1 MSFLSAM
8 SVDEMVD
15 LLVNPLTE
23 DGIIA
28 VHPIP
33 PIESYSDSPESRGFQ
48 IVEDSDL
55 GMNPPGEDGM
65 GYCPTCGGWEYYK
78 VPVKSAGEIIDWF
91 TTCFTPN
98 CREA

>member
-1 MSFLSAM
+1 MFLSAM

-28 VHPIP
+28 IHPIP
-33 PIESYSDSPESRGFQ
+33 PIESFSDSPESRGFQ
-48 IVEDSDL
+48 IAEEISG
-55 GMNPPGEDGM
+55 GMNPPGDDKM
-65 GYCPTCGGWEYYK
+65 GYCPTCGGSDYYK
-78 VPVKSAGEIIDWF
+78 VPVKSGREIIDWF
-91 TTCFTPN
+91 VTCFTPG